1 MIDTTN
7 ARIVFTSLTRGG
19 ENLKRAVRNVR
30 AQWQRGEISMEEYQ
44 RQADC
49 ALSLGVNALL
59 LGSGGWMARPKP
71 LSKRS

>member
-7 ARIVFTSLTRGG
+7 ARIVFSSLTRGG
-19 ENLKRAVRNVR
+19 ENLKRAVKSVR

-49 ALSLGVNALL
+49 ALSLGVKQVAALRAWNA
-59 LGSGGWMARPKP
+59 GVY
-71 LSKRS
+71 LSA